1 MRLSQ
6 FQTPLTMIFQT
17 VFSLKFIELSIF
29 QIYIYKCIIPDNQL
43 NEITTVKTPVLQN
56 GSA

>member
-29 QIYIYKCIIPDNQL
+29 QIYIYKCIIPDSQL